1 MFQERNAT
9 ASRNGL
15 TSRRT
20 GSVPRESRLHTRES
34 AGDTA
39 GFLCLNAGTV
49 LSLNG
54 STNDL
59 KQESDRQSNG
69 ESHGESLSGSAG
81 ERAGPSPA
89 DANVVVRRRRRWLA
103 AILGL
108 FLPGM
113 GYLMAGRTLVGV
125 ALALSVPVVPLLVLA
140 AGILGTPTGAVI
152 YVVSLAAIVVVP
164 AIHVVLMRRWTAT
177 IRSRGRTALRYAAFI
192 ALVLFAQLAL
202 SNWAKAVAG
211 ETCVRAVRNEGQSM
225 LPTLLPGDRLV
236 VNACRPVTVRPGHL
250 ALFALPHKPSAR
262 MIKRVVAMGGDTV
275 QITETAILVNSRV
288 FMTFESPASP
298 NQIIGPLLVP
308 PDSLYV
314 VGDYLRNSADS
325 RHFGAVPSSHV
336 LGYAVYVLYSPAGGL
351 GRLFQSLTP

>member
-1 MFQERNAT
+1 LA
-9 ASRNGL
+9 
-15 TSRRT
+15 
-20 GSVPRESRLHTRES
+20 PRERRFHTEEP
-34 AGDTA
+34 ADDTA

-49 LSLNG
+49 LSVNE

-59 KQESDRQSNG
+59 KQEWSRQSRG
-69 ESHGESLSGSAG
+69 ESHGESLVESAG
-81 ERAGPSPA
+81 QPAGPSPV

-113 GYLMAGRTLVGV
+113 GYLMAGRTLVAV
-125 ALALSVPVVPLLVLA
+125 ALALSVPVVPLLVLG

-152 YVVSLAAIVVVP
+152 YVVSLAAIVVAP
-164 AIHVVLMRRWTAT
+164 AIHVILMRRWTAT
-177 IRSRGRTALRYAAFI
+177 TGPRGRTVLRYAAFI
-192 ALVLFAQLAL
+192 ALVLFAQLGL
-202 SNWAKAVAG
+202 SNWVKTVAG
-211 ETCVRAVRNEGQSM
+211 ETCVRVVRNEGQSM

-250 ALFALPHKPSAR
+250 ALFALPRKPSAS

-275 QITETAILVNSRV
+275 QVTENAILVNSRV
-288 FMTFESPASP
+288 FMTLESPASP

-308 PDSLYV
+308 PNSLYV

-325 RHFGAVPSSHV
+325 RHFGAVPSSNV
-336 LGYAVYVLYSPAGGL
+336 LGYAVYVLYSPAGGF